1 MSTHGTKG
9 PGPSDLR
16 RRAEAYLAKGKRRG
30 INPRVT
36 DPESRADAMRLVHEL
51 HVQQIEIEMQ
61 NVELA
66 EARDRLEAL
75 LEKYR
80 DLYDFAPIGYFSLDR
95 RGRILEVNLT
105 GVTLLGVERG
115 RLVGSNLTRFVDAAS
130 RPVFRGFLEKVFSN
144 AGSCA
149 CELAMLK
156 GGGLSLPANLQ
167 GSMATSLEDRAL
179 CCRLAVSDVSAVVEA
194 REAQLRVESLSTAN
208 RELTAEVE
216 RRQAVERALK
226 RSQQKQARLLKES
239 RTLQKQMRQVSH
251 DVLRAQ
257 EEERKRISRELHDEV
272 SQVLVS
278 IHVQLETLVREA
290 AVNPG
295 RLRARIAAT
304 QRLLQDGVKRIHAF
318 ACDLRPTQL
327 DDLGLIPSLQA
338 LLKEF
343 SERTGV
349 GVHFAGFAGVQRL
362 SGVRRTVLYRVAQ
375 SALSNVARHA
385 HASQVTVRITGSGST
400 VRMEIADN
408 GSAFDV
414 GSVLRRRAGIRLGLL
429 GMRERVEMVG
439 GRFAVTSAPGKGTT
453 VRVEIPRAS

>member
-1 MSTHGTKG
+1 MSTHGTAV
-9 PGPSDLR
+9 PGASDLR
-16 RRAEAYLAKGKRRG
+16 RRAEVYLAKGKRRG
-30 INPRVT
+30 KRPR
-36 DPESRADAMRLVHEL
+36 DADQELRADAMCLVHEL
-51 HVQQIEIEMQ
+51 HVQQVEIEMQ
-61 NVELA
+61 NAELA

-95 RGRILEVNLT
+95 RGRILEVNIT
-105 GVTLLGVERG
+105 GASLLGLERG

-130 RPVFRGFLEKVFSN
+130 RPVLRSFLEKVFSN
-144 AGSCA
+144 AGNCA

-156 GGGLSLPANLQ
+156 DGGRLLPANLQ
-167 GSMATSLEDRAL
+167 GGVAASPDDRQP
-179 CCRLAVSDVSAVVEA
+179 CCRLVVSDVSALVAA
-194 REAQLRVESLSTAN
+194 REAQNRVESLSTAN
-208 RELTAEVE
+208 RELTAEVA

-239 RTLQKQMRQVSH
+239 RTLQRQLRQVSH

-290 AVNPG
+290 AVDPG
-295 RLRARIAAT
+295 RLRARVAEA
-304 QRLLQDGVKRIHAF
+304 QRLLQLGVKRIHAF
-318 ACDLRPTQL
+318 ARDLRPTQL

-338 LLKEF
+338 LVKEF
-343 SERTGV
+343 NERAGV
-349 GVHFAGFAGVQRL
+349 GVHFVSFAGVERL
-362 SGVRRTVLYRVAQ
+362 SGTRRTVLYRVAQ
-375 SALSNVARHA
+375 SALSNVAEHA
-385 HASQVTVRITGSGST
+385 RASRVTLRITRTGRV

-408 GSAFDV
+408 GRAFDV
-414 GSVLRRRAGIRLGLL
+414 DRALRPKRGVRLGLL

-439 GRFAVTSAPGKGTT
+439 GRFSVVSAPGKGTT
-453 VRVEIPRAS
+453 VRVEIPAVS